1 LEIDMNIRHT
11 ALRVALLVSACAV
24 LNACISSTPTWDR
37 TFGNAVTEITAL
49 QTMNPNASTNTDPV
63 TGIDGVSA
71 TAAQQNYAKSFL
83 TPPPPANMFTIGV
96 SGGSSGGS
104 GN

>member
-1 LEIDMNIRHT
+1 LETDMNTPHI
-11 ALRVALLVSACAV
+11 ALRLALVASACAA
-24 LNACISSTPTWDR
+24 LNACISTTPTWDR
-37 TFGNAVTEITAL
+37 TFGNAVSEITAL
-49 QTMNPNASTNTDPV
+49 QTLNPNASANTDPV
-63 TGIDGVSA
+63 TGIDGVAA

-96 SGGSSGGS
+96 SGGSAGGS

>member
-1 LEIDMNIRHT
+1 LETDMNIPHI
-11 ALRVALLVSACAV
+11 ALRLALVAAACAA
-24 LNACISSTPTWDR
+24 LDACISSTPTWDR
-37 TFGNAVTEITAL
+37 TFGNTVSEITAL
-49 QTMNPNASTNTDPV
+49 QTLNPNASANADPV

-83 TPPPPANMFTIGV
+83 MPPPPANMFTIGV